1 MALIEHYAII
11 SNLPLQYF
19 PRLAVQTQD
28 RERMPHIG
36 ANAVRMAERRAA
48 EHMFRRLIPLGF
60 APLNIRCQEDAIPPN
75 HRR

>member
-1 MALIEHYAII
+1 
-11 SNLPLQYF
+11 
-19 PRLAVQTQD
+19 
-28 RERMPHIG
+28 MPHIG